1 MKNVL
6 FLTLFAAFS
15 FPCSLYAQQDQDLEY
30 SFLLFDT
37 PTKLYTMR
45 QSNENYLSAW
55 RYGVRKI
62 NQAVSPLY
70 SLLIQGDLHVLF
82 LWHLT
87 HNAARQSILAGE
99 GVSSTSVPHFMN
111 KKWWPYIDG
120 VRDADLQ
127 RLRDTKLPTYI
138 RLHLG
143 ALESDYALSLRT
155 NSLLSWNREEVNVV
169 RFEYMMRRWTT
180 FVFYFGELLKEE
192 STNAEEANELDR
204 DIIGNSEVRGA
215 IRHLH
220 RPEMEFHRYTAYS
233 DLTEEEKQFSKRVG
247 RRSLINLLDPT
258 FWFQNGFRTK
268 SGNKVNFMLAYNMA
282 PFGDFIDQHFWLM
295 TRTLNAHFYL
305 REYENRSTWFPAAG
319 VTFANVQPFSWM
331 MFDATLHGWQQPQ
344 NLDFN
349 TAKRRY
355 GGAVDVTLKF
365 FDKTFLKDK
374 NTYASANLGITA
386 KTQGYLPEEMSMKSH
401 VGGRFGVS
409 IWFK

>member
-6 FLTLFAAFS
+6 SLILFAAFS
-15 FPCSLYAQQDQDLEY
+15 LPSPLYAQQDQDLEY
-30 SFLLFDT
+30 SVLLFDT
-37 PTKLYTMR
+37 PTTLYTMR
-45 QSNENYLSAW
+45 QSNENYLSAY

-62 NQAVSPLY
+62 NQAVPPIY
-70 SLLIQGDLHVLF
+70 SLLIQSNFQVFF
-82 LWHLT
+82 LLHLT

-99 GVSSTSVPHFMN
+99 GVGSTSVPHLIN

-127 RLRDTKLPTYI
+127 RLRDTKLPTYV

-180 FVFYFGELLKEE
+180 FVFYFAEFLKEKGT
-192 STNAEEANELDR
+192 SAEEANELDR
-204 DIIGNSEVRGA
+204 DITGDEVRGA

-220 RPEMEFHRYTAYS
+220 RPEMEFRRYTAYS
-233 DLTEEEKQFSKRVG
+233 DLTEAEKQFARRVG
-247 RRSLINLLDPT
+247 RRSLINLIDPT

-295 TRTLNAHFYL
+295 TRRLNAHVYL

-365 FDKTFLKDK
+365 FDREFLK
-374 NTYASANLGITA
+374 NENIYLSLNLGITA
-386 KTQGYLPEEMSMKSH
+386 KTQGFLLEEVALGNH
-401 VGGRFGVS
+401 VGGRFGISV
-409 IWFK
+409 WLNK